1 MKKIVNKQTFAQAR
15 GIAYRIGFLLVFL
28 VIVVGFIAFA
38 RGYRITPQNDSM
50 ISSTGILTVGSGPK
64 AAKIFV
70 NGELKG
76 VTDSNL
82 TLPPDVYQIR
92 VTKEGYTSW
101 EKEVRLKGEI
111 VQSLEAILFPKN
123 PSLSPLTNLGIR
135 KALPVGNS
143 NRVLLFVDNDSVPS
157 DTDTDISPSPLL
169 TPEETSQEVSSSLEE
184 DTDGIYLFEE
194 RNQPISILPPLNEVV
209 LENQL
214 PANVDLAKTEVIFSP
229 DYKEA
234 IFTFFPSLE
243 NEPLLPD
250 ELGTGTIN
258 EAGQETG
265 SIRYSYLLSLVDD
278 NTELLEVTDSEDA
291 ILRAWVEDKEEE
303 ISKVLE
309 TFPED
314 MNMIASD
321 SFEIISFSPDETK
334 VLYQARKDTTLPRV
348 IEPPVIG
355 ANPSPEDREL
365 EQNQLYVYDKIE
377 DKNFA
382 IPFDENKLPP
392 VPDPISQTVPVPT
405 DTEGEQQIVDTRIL
419 TRPLEISSYIQ
430 WYPSSRHLVYNQ
442 GDDIAIIEYDGL
454 NKQTVYSGPYENEFF
469 STSSDWKLFI
479 LANLNPQNNVYSD
492 LYEVGIR

>member
-1 MKKIVNKQTFAQAR
+1 MKKMVNKQTLGHVK
-15 GIAYRIGFLLVFL
+15 GITYRIGFLLVFL
-28 VIVVGFIAFA
+28 AIVVGFIAFA
-38 RGYRITPQNDSM
+38 RGYRLTPQNDSM

-92 VTKEGYTSW
+92 ITKEGYTSW

-143 NRVLLFVDNDSVPS
+143 NRVLLFVDNDPVAPE
-157 DTDTDISPSPLL
+157 TETEVSPSPSV
-169 TPEETSQEVSSSLEE
+169 TPEETSVEVSTLEE

-209 LENQL
+209 LETQL
-214 PANVDLAKTEVIFSP
+214 PADIDFSQTEVVFSP

-234 IFTFFPSLE
+234 IFTFYPETDDPTTPPEGVTPSRE
-243 NEPLLPD
+243 D
-250 ELGTGTIN
+250 ET
-258 EAGQETG
+258 GQETAD
-265 SIRYSYLLSLVDD
+265 IRYSYLLSLVDD
-278 NTELLEVTDSEDA
+278 NTELLEITDSEDA
-291 ILRAWVEDKEEE
+291 ILKAWVEDKDEE

-334 VLYQARKDTTLPRV
+334 VLYQARENITLPRA

-365 EQNQLYVYDKIE
+365 KKNRLYVYDKVE

-382 IPFDENKLPP
+382 IPYDEEKLPP
-392 VPDPISQTVPVPT
+392 VPERAPSPRPLTSETPAENQSLDIS
-405 DTEGEQQIVDTRIL
+405 IL

-479 LANLNPQNNVYSD
+479 LANLNPQNNIYSD